1 MRFRANDL
9 IVHPQHGVG
18 RIVKL
23 ETREFGQAGRQEY
36 YEIAIPT
43 GTVWVPV
50 EGPANGLRKLGTKA
64 DLGRYRGV
72 LRGRP
77 TPLATDHKQR
87 QIAFV
92 ERLKES
98 SFQSR
103 CEVVRDLTAHSWD
116 KPLNESSGNLL
127 RSARQVLCAEWAAAE
142 GLSLAE
148 ATREVEGCCL
158 KARKPTGSRGW
169 TAGLLGPCL
178 LE

>member
-1 MRFRANDL
+1 MRFRANDW

-18 RIVKL
+18 QVVKL
-23 ETREFGQAGRQEY
+23 ETREFGEGARQEY

-50 EGPANGLRKLGTKA
+50 DGPANGLRKLGTKG

-77 TPLATDHKQR
+77 TPLAADHKQR
-87 QIAFV
+87 QIALV

-127 RSARQVLCAEWAAAE
+127 RNARLTLCAEWAAAE
-142 GLSLAE
+142 GLSIAE
-148 ATREVEGCCL
+148 ATREVENLLSEGRETYGR
-158 KARKPTGSRGW
+158 KA
-169 TAGLLGPCL
+169 
-178 LE
+178 